1 MRDDSAAGF
10 QYVYLED
17 GVDDTTFIEWTVN
30 DVPSTGE
37 YLISLR
43 YALHMNPIP
52 MNVSEASH

>member
-1 MRDDSAAGF
+1 MRADSAAGF
-10 QYVYLED
+10 QYVHLED

-43 YALHMNPIP
+43 YALHMNPVP
-52 MNVSEASH
+52 MNVSEASL

>member
-1 MRDDSAAGF
+1 MRADSAAGF

-43 YALHMNPIP
+43 YALHMNPVP
-52 MNVSEASH
+52 MNVSEASL

>member
-1 MRDDSAAGF
+1 MRADSAAGF